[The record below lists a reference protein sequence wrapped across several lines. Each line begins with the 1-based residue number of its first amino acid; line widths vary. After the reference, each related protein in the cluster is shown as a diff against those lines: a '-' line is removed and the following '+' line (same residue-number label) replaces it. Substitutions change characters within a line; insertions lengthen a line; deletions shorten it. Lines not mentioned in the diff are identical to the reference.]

1 MWGRQTPTHSVP
13 KLLTAP
19 AAAQERFRRSPV
31 QTANIRTLDAGV
43 GVSIAI
49 ARFLMSKKFNIL
61 NADSSAG
68 KKRKDSVQSVQSP
81 SLFSAY

>member
-1 MWGRQTPTHSVP
+1 MLEQKGEVG
-13 KLLTAP
+13 KLNVWRKFLNYSDSIEKITKTEA
-19 AAAQERFRRSPV
+19 
-31 QTANIRTLDAGV
+31 
-43 GVSIAI
+43 VSKCQSLYDYTQREKDCKDKIN
-49 ARFLMSKKFNIL
+49 KKFNIL